1 MSNYPKIL
9 RFSDDQVMKI
19 NSVEEEREVLGK
31 MLGFM
36 MKTMGLSYLTVGG
49 EEVPLILQTMG
60 A

>member
-9 RFSDDQVMKI
+9 RFSDDQEMKI
-19 NSVEEEREVLGK
+19 NSAEEEREVLSK
-31 MLGFM
+31 ALGFM
-36 MKTMGLSYLTVGG
+36 MTTMGLSYLTVSG

>member
-9 RFSDDQVMKI
+9 RFSDDQEMKI
-19 NSVEEEREVLGK
+19 NSAEEEREVLGK